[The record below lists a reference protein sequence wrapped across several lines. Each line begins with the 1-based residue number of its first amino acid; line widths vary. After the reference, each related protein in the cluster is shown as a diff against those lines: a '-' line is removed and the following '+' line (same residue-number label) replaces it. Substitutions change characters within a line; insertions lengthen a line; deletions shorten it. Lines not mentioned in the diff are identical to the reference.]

1 MPRPRRAFSPGV
13 SAHVIQRGNNRSA
26 IFAGRPDYEVFLDLL
41 RTAAGRHTVSV
52 HAYALMTNH
61 YHLLVTPDTSHGL
74 PLMMKALNGNYVR
87 YYNRHHQRVGTLWN
101 GRYRGIPIGDE
112 RYWLTCLTY
121 IEQNPARA
129 GMTRDLA
136 TYPWSSYRFHATDQT
151 GSDWLTPHAIY
162 QSLGRGERERR
173 AAYRAISNELL
184 DSTRA
189 LPFL

>member
-1 MPRPRRAFSPGV
+1 MPRPRRTFSPGL

-41 RTAAGRHTVSV
+41 RTAAGRHAVAV

-61 YHLLVTPDTSHGL
+61 YHLLVTPDTTNGL

-87 YYNRHHQRVGTLWN
+87 YYNRHHQRIGTLWN

-129 GMTRDLA
+129 GMTSDLA
-136 TYPWSSYRFHATDQT
+136 AYPWSSYRFHASDQAE
-151 GSDWLTPHAIY
+151 SSWVAPHPVYLA
-162 QSLGRGERERR
+162 LGRCENERR
-173 AAYRAISNELL
+173 AAYRTISADLM
-184 DSTRA
+184 DPTQA
-189 LPFL
+189 FPFL